1 MNLQKATQEFLV
13 KQLNNLIS
21 QKLVMKLPSYGEQR
35 LPLLKDVYYSLFEN
49 ETINLLDVLDAP
61 EGSYSDNI
69 RKDFEDYYD
78 RKTGEI
84 YDSFLVSNVTLNDK
98 LERYYTYILDA
109 LVKDRILN
117 KDYRLSSGYLDYDN
131 GNISIMGFLNYCI
144 KEDYIDPGKEFERRD
159 IDSRGWT
166 DQAIYTFLIDEII
179 SYEYFNRYQFR
190 NSLFWR

>member
-1 MNLQKATQEFLV
+1 M
-13 KQLNNLIS
+13 
-21 QKLVMKLPSYGEQR
+21 
-35 LPLLKDVYYSLFEN
+35 
-49 ETINLLDVLDAP
+49 
-61 EGSYSDNI
+61 
-69 RKDFEDYYD
+69 
-78 RKTGEI
+78 
-84 YDSFLVSNVTLNDK
+84 TLNDK

-190 NSLFWR
+190 QPFLR